1 MEKMNGMQKFLCF
14 YEILKRFSSEE
25 HPLNFNEINKHMEKV
40 CGERTNRKAVRK
52 YIKSLRELDVDIS
65 DYEENGEG
73 CYLRDQHFEPWEQK
87 LLIDL
92 VSRSYSISRTI
103 SQRLIDKIAALHN
116 EYTGYALRKGF
127 DISCTPK
134 TVNEEVPYTMDKVRT
149 AYLEKKKV
157 RFTYCDLDITGSLIP
172 RKKEGVIREYEGS
185 PYALVNKK
193 NCSYAVINI
202 DPFED
207 LSNYRVDRMK
217 QVQVLEEEAK
227 PVTECRGCTEG
238 LNIEEYAGKCFK
250 MFVGEEV
257 KVSLEID
264 KSQVNFIHEE
274 LVEWESSMGKVREED
289 QEKDVYMVTFKAH
302 EGEGLVKWILQ
313 MGEHARVMG
322 PDPLVERVREK
333 ITVMNK
339 RYQPEK

>member
-14 YEILKRFSSEE
+14 YEIIKKFSSEE
-25 HPLNFNEINKHMEKV
+25 HPLSFNEINKHMEKV
-40 CGERTNRKAVRK
+40 CGERTNRQAVRK
-52 YIKSLRELDVDIS
+52 YIKSLRGLDVDIS

-73 CYLRDQHFEPWEQK
+73 CYLRDRHFEPWEQK

-92 VSRSYSISRTI
+92 VCRSYSIPRKVT
-103 SQRLIDKIAALHN
+103 QRLIDKIAGLHN
-116 EYTGYALRKGF
+116 EYTGYALKKGF

-134 TVNEEVPYTMDKVRT
+134 TVNEEVPYTMDKIRR
-149 AYLEKKKV
+149 AYLENKKV
-157 RFTYCDLDITGSLIP
+157 RFTCYDYDITGSLVP
-172 RKKEGVIREYEGS
+172 RKKEGVIREYKGS

-202 DPFED
+202 DLFED

-217 QVQVLEEEAK
+217 QVEVLEEDAK
-227 PVTECRGCTEG
+227 PVTECMGYSKG
-238 LNIEEYAGKCFK
+238 LKIEEYAGKCFK

-257 KVSLEID
+257 KVTLEID

-274 LVEWESSMGKVREED
+274 LVEWESSVEKNQEKG
-289 QEKDVYMVTFKAH
+289 QEKDVYIVTFKAH

-322 PDPLVERVREK
+322 PEVLVDRVREK
-333 ITVMNK
+333 ITAMNK
-339 RYQPEK
+339 RYQPED